1 MDTVIGKRKKEPA
14 ASARQKLR
22 DHIVARTCRLAD
34 AMLRA
39 SSRHIKKLWNISN
52 TDLRLLSSLENED
65 SLPMVEIVRRTL
77 VDQAWVS
84 RSLHDMEAK
93 KLVERRA
100 DPKDSRAKRVSL
112 TSKGRQIL
120 EESRPYAK
128 WSEDFLLKGV
138 DEKTLKALL
147 DQLEANT
154 QGLVDALEPIRK
166 QQLKDKAARR
176 GAKKSGG

>member
-1 MDTVIGKRKKEPA
+1 MDTGINRRKKQPEF
-14 ASARQKLR
+14 SARQKLR

-39 SSRHIKKLWNISN
+39 SSRHIKKLWDISN
-52 TDLRLLSSLENED
+52 TDLRLLSALENEE

-84 RSLHDMEAK
+84 RSLHDLESK
-93 KLVERRA
+93 NLVERRS

-112 TSKGRQIL
+112 TRKGRQIL

-138 DEKTLKALL
+138 DEQRLKALL

-154 QGLVDALEPIRK
+154 QGLLNALEPIRK
-166 QQLKDKAARR
+166 KQRNR
-176 GAKKSGG
+176 GG

>member
-1 MDTVIGKRKKEPA
+1 MDIAINKRNKQPD
-14 ASARQKLR
+14 SPARQKLR
-22 DHIVARTCRLAD
+22 DHIVARLCRLAD

-39 SSRHIKKLWNISN
+39 SSRQIKKLWDISN
-52 TDLRLLSSLENED
+52 TDLRLLSALENED

-84 RSLHDMEAK
+84 RSLHDLESK
-93 KLVERRA
+93 DLVERRS

-112 TSKGRQIL
+112 TRKGRQIL

-128 WSEDFLLKGV
+128 WSEDFLLKNV
-138 DEKTLKALL
+138 DEKKLKAFL

-154 QGLVDALEPIRK
+154 QGLLNALEPK
-166 QQLKDKAARR
+166 
-176 GAKKSGG
+176 AKKRKRGG